1 MSNATD
7 NRRKFA
13 RYPAGNVSAKITC
26 GSKTFTATVF
36 DESIGGLC
44 LIVDGRPAPKLFVGD
59 SVGVLHRDEQS
70 TAYVRSSQQIE
81 GDQVRLGVSWDP
93 PTPEEIPKEEKVAKK
108 QKTESARPQVDD
120 DAVDVAPNRP
130 VTSDTVSFDI
140 LEQVYYQHTDIAVVC
155 NVVGIAASGQ
165 VKIQVDGSKTFLADG
180 SKLIT
185 RNRAQRIMELE
196 SDETRSKLSGFY
208 GVDQSIDGILGHEF
222 S

>member
-26 GSKTFTATVF
+26 GSKTFTAAVL

-44 LIVDGRPAPKLFVGD
+44 LVVDGRPAPKLFVGD

-93 PTPEEIPKEEKVAKK
+93 PAPEEIPNEQKVAKK
-108 QKTESARPQVDD
+108 VD
-120 DAVDVAPNRP
+120 AAKKQREAACVAA
-130 VTSDTVSFDI
+130 DTVSFDI
-140 LEQVYYQHTDIAVVC
+140 LEQVYYQHTGIAVVC
-155 NVVGIAASGQ
+155 SVVGIAESGQ

-196 SDETRSKLSGFY
+196 SEEMRSKLSGFY
-208 GVDQSIDGILGHEF
+208 GVDQSVDGILGHEF